1 MDVMNRKIRY
11 RDRFYSA
18 DELQDRLALEL
29 KRLKVQLSELKKD
42 SNPNQD
48 VVERTYRDM
57 IRQRE
62 ELFQSLD

>member
-1 MDVMNRKIRY
+1 MEVVNRKIRY

-18 DELQDRLALEL
+18 DELQIRLTLELDRL
-29 KRLKVQLSELKKD
+29 KIQLSELRRD

-48 VVERTYRDM
+48 VVERTYLDM

-62 ELFQSLD
+62 ELAESLE